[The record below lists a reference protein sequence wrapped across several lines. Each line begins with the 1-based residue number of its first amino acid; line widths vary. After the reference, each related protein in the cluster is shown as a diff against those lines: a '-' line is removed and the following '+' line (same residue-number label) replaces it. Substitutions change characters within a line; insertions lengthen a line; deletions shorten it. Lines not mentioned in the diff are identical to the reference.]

1 MRALAKFFASQ
12 QFAIKY
18 KDELEIECNWLMG
31 FDIEKA
37 IKIVEE
43 RMSDSDFSVEMLG
56 AELGL
61 SRSHLYKKL
70 MCITGKGPA
79 EFIRIIRLKRSKQL
93 LKESQKQIA
102 EIAYE
107 VGFSSPKRFT
117 VNFKNEFGI
126 SPSDYIRSLK

>member
-1 MRALAKFFASQ
+1 M
-12 QFAIKY
+12 
-18 KDELEIECNWLMG
+18 
-31 FDIEKA
+31 
-37 IKIVEE
+37 
-43 RMSDSDFSVEMLG
+43 
-56 AELGL
+56 GL

>member
-1 MRALAKFFASQ
+1 
-12 QFAIKY
+12 
-18 KDELEIECNWLMG
+18 
-31 FDIEKA
+31 
-37 IKIVEE
+37 
-43 RMSDSDFSVEMLG
+43 MSDSDFSVEMLG

-93 LKESQKQIA
+93 LKGKPETKLQKLPMRWDSVLQ
-102 EIAYE
+102 
-107 VGFSSPKRFT
+107 KRFT

>member
-1 MRALAKFFASQ
+1 MTPNEITITPLDE
-12 QFAIKY
+12 QF
-18 KDELEIECNWLMG
+18 
-31 FDIEKA
+31 IEKA

-107 VGFSSPKRFT
+107 VGFGSPKRFT